1 MLFFDTK
8 KAPWLPNLLQ
18 KKLINH
24 QLVYGK
30 NVVTLLTVRKKLK
43 TSKKNLRRW
52 TEEIS

>member
-1 MLFFDTK
+1 M
-8 KAPWLPNLLQ
+8 AAEPAA

-24 QLVYGK
+24 QLVYEK
-30 NVVTLLTVRKKLK
+30 NVVTLLTVRKLK